1 MGLHN
6 ITMLYNF
13 KWCTLFHIN
22 SYYIKRKYSR
32 NIRHHDGCFLHMIFC
47 CFSPLFEYWPQSI
60 TRHRWGFMNQ
70 HLEILKHC
78 HCFRTNLHLLP
89 TAQTFR
95 CLITFPSA
103 STLADD
109 VPFCQPCFQWLP
121 NTHYSQL
128 CSPTQLSDLSSTT
141 LESSSLTL
149 PSQFSL
155 KPLITPYTS
164 PCVLVLCLFISIF
177 EWSVSLY

>member
-6 ITMLYNF
+6 ITMLYDF

-60 TRHRWGFMNQ
+60 TWHRWRFMNQ

-78 HCFRTNLHLLP
+78 HCFRTNLHFLPTFSVSPHSLLHQDISRWCSFLPAMLSMAPQHPLLP
-89 TAQTFR
+89 ALLTDSTFG
-95 CLITFPSA
+95 
-103 STLADD
+103 
-109 VPFCQPCFQWLP
+109 
-121 NTHYSQL
+121 SQL
-128 CSPTQLSDLSSTT
+128 NHIRVILSNLTKSVLTQASHNTIYFT
-141 LESSSLTL
+141 MC
-149 PSQFSL
+149 FSFM
-155 KPLITPYTS
+155 
-164 PCVLVLCLFISIF
+164 FIYINL
-177 EWSVSLY
+177 WMICISLY